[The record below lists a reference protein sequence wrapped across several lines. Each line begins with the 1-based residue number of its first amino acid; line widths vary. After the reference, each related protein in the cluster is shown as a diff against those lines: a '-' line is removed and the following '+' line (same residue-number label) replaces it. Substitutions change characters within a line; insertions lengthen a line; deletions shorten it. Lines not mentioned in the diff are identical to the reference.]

1 MGSGDSPRVGNY
13 EARKR
18 KTHAGLGGN
27 AILRFSS
34 GKLGDIAQ
42 RGADLLYYAPLDIK
56 SDSKESTNRAL
67 FSKD

>member
-1 MGSGDSPRVGNY
+1 MTIYYY

-34 GKLGDIAQ
+34 GKLGNLGFVSTALSVRYGDVPVAEDDPY
-42 RGADLLYYAPLDIK
+42 RYY
-56 SDSKESTNRAL
+56 RW
-67 FSKD
+67 